1 MLFISRNFW
10 KKNIIVMTWLG
21 KVSAQATLVLPSLR
35 YCLLGTK
42 FKFKDIIEQKKSLF
56 LFLPN
61 EDVITV
67 YERSKVTDLWMK
79 SENTYESFPIF
90 CHIDKTISILALKII
105 INILENY
112 SNDLPLIEEYID
124 ELSVD
129 VEYDTK
135 ALTNYCDQLQD
146 GIWKNVFTL
155 QKILKRMIAKKRWKL
170 ILTFGRICRSYQ
182 QFLED
187 YYVPPTGI
195 KRGGKGFVLAMDSFK
210 CKSEALVSFLF
221 SFDF

>member
-1 MLFISRNFW
+1 MI
-10 KKNIIVMTWLG
+10 WLG
-21 KVSAQATLVLPSLR
+21 DVSAKATLVFPRLR

-42 FKFKDIIEQKKSLF
+42 FKFKGIIEQKKSLF

-67 YERSKVTDLWMK
+67 YERSKVTDLWTK
-79 SENTYESFPIF
+79 SENTCESSPIF
-90 CHIDKTISILALKII
+90 CRIYKTTSILALKII

-112 SNDLPLIEEYID
+112 SNELPLIEEYID

-135 ALTNYCDQLQD
+135 TLTKYCDQLQD
-146 GIWKNVFTL
+146 GIWENVFTL
-155 QKILKRMIAKKRWKL
+155 QKILKRMIVKKRVKL

-187 YYVPPTGI
+187 YYAPPTGI
-195 KRGGKGFVLAMDSFK
+195 KCGGKGFVLAMDSFK
-210 CKSEALVSFLF
+210 CKCEVLVSFLF
-221 SFDF
+221 PFDF